1 MESGMKQRATCS
13 MQHAEWR
20 VQSAEC
26 SAALRSVATLS
37 WSRWLFSLFIR
48 RAARNGKTVLA

>member
-20 VQSAEC
+20 VESAEC
-26 SAALRSVATLS
+26 RVQCSAEVSGNFKLVAMVI
-37 WSRWLFSLFIR
+37 FIIHTPR
-48 RAARNGKTVLA
+48 GTQR